1 MTQHIEQLIDR
12 YFDGQLS
19 ATEQTEL
26 FRAVD
31 TDSVTRQLFDAEQFI
46 RGSFT
51 TDAAS
56 VPQAAMEPSASL
68 MSKLAATKPA
78 AQAASQQAA
87 SQQAAQQAVQETAT
101 QTASQVSSQVG
112 SQAASQIAN
121 VAVKSTANMAGKV
134 ATTGLAAAGKTIMG
148 LSVGAFQMVA
158 GAVVTVAIATGVIV
172 TTNNNTPND
181 QQLLVPNAQDS
192 AAMFTIEN
200 KIDTPATPVSSIP
213 APMTPVTSKIDV
225 STTKLPGDAQQTPVV
240 SKPTM
245 SDVDL
250 MGDMPPPRHNSSDTV
265 NAKFGTK
272 QAR

>member
-1 MTQHIEQLIDR
+1 MTQNIEQLIDR

-31 TDSVTRQLFDAEQFI
+31 TDSVARQLFDTEQFI

-51 TDAAS
+51 ADASS

-78 AQAASQQAA
+78 TQAA
-87 SQQAAQQAVQETAT
+87 SQQAAQQAAQETAT
-101 QTASQVSSQVG
+101 QTVAQVG
-112 SQAASQIAN
+112 SQAASQIAS

-158 GAVVTVAIATGVIV
+158 GAVVTVAVATTVILS
-172 TTNNNTPND
+172 TGSNSSND
-181 QQLLVPNAQDS
+181 QQVLTPVQDS
-192 AAMFTIEN
+192 AAIFSIEN
-200 KIDTPATPVSSIP
+200 KIDTPAAPISSTP
-213 APMTPVTSKIDV
+213 APMTPVTSSKIDV
-225 STTKLPGDAQQTPVV
+225 SSSKLPSDAPQQPAAAN
-240 SKPTM
+240 KPAM
-245 SDVDL
+245 PNL
-250 MGDMPPPRHNSSDTV
+250 MDELPPARHNTSDS
-265 NAKFGTK
+265 AGMKIGTK
-272 QAR
+272 QGR